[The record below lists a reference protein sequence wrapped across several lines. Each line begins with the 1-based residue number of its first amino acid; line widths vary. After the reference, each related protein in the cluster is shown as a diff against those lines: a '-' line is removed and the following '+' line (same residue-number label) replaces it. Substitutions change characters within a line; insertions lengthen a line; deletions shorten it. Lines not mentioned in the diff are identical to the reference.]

1 MTTLL
6 PLAKSQM
13 QDLVSLRR
21 RMLSAIV
28 LLVLSLNF
36 GATYGFRTPS
46 FLVPFI
52 LAFPLLVF
60 FFFWES
66 RQAPGFALL
75 PSSTWGIPNF
85 TTLIVFAL
93 LPLGWW
99 SVNFVPLV
107 EIFRDVHGESN
118 IMAGR
123 GCFPRGSPRQ
133 RCALSWGGCG
143 CSVST
148 SLTHH
153 ERDQTRTRVMDRC

>member
-1 MTTLL
+1 
-6 PLAKSQM
+6 
-13 QDLVSLRR
+13 
-21 RMLSAIV
+21 MLSAIV

-75 PSSTWGIPNF
+75 PSSTWRIPNF

-118 IMAGR
+118 IMAATRMLPEGIAAAAVCVVMGWVWTTSLCR
-123 GCFPRGSPRQ
+123 FDGPRAR
-133 RCALSWGGCG
+133 
-143 CSVST
+143 ST
-148 SLTHH
+148 SCHG
-153 ERDQTRTRVMDRC
+153 QY